1 MISEWRRRRLPRRI
15 LDVAAE
21 QVPQRLRERESLAEF
36 HFDSMN
42 LPEIAGQYEGVLRW
56 IR

>member
-1 MISEWRRRRLPRRI
+1 MIVERCRCVPGRI

-21 QVPQRLRERESLAEF
+21 QVPQRLRERESIPEL

-42 LPEIAGQYEGVLRW
+42 
-56 IR
+56 